1 MLLLLMTQKQAYLL
15 TLVTSLCITSSAISE
30 YISLSGSSGSYDLY
44 AGNFAGILGGNNNQF
59 SMSDLDILAA
69 TLNGDGIDTQG
80 KLSFI
85 VASTD
90 AGLSFI
96 GLFDGVATNNPIGSI
111 PDQFLGLSTTTN
123 MGTDWFATGDTGSES
138 WWYDMGNGTQM
149 VNSMLGWDHGQTS
162 AGFAWGDVQE
172 AEAGT
177 MNLYDID
184 LTQFAP
190 EPIQF
195 ITFQDNQWS
204 VAGTADFSVLGQY
217 AFSYQLVP
225 APGAIALLVLAG
237 LSGQRRRRRI

>member
-1 MLLLLMTQKQAYLL
+1 MPVKKRHIF
-15 TLVTSLCITSSAISE
+15 TLITALFISCGAFSE
-30 YISLSGSSGSYDLY
+30 YISISGSDGSYDIH
-44 AGNFAGILGGNNNQF
+44 AGNLAGILGGTNNQF
-59 SMSDLDILAA
+59 SLSDLDILAA
-69 TLNGDGIDTQG
+69 TLNDDGIDTEG
-80 KLSFI
+80 KLSFL

-96 GLFDGVATNNPIGSI
+96 GLFDGIANNNPWGSV
-111 PDQFLGLSTTTN
+111 PDQFLGLSTTTSI
-123 MGTDWFATGDTGSES
+123 GTDWFATGDTGSES

-162 AGFAWGDVQE
+162 AGFAWGDVQQ
-172 AEAGT
+172 AQAGT

-195 ITFQDNQWS
+195 ITFQDDHWG

-217 AFSYQLVP
+217 AFSYQFIP
-225 APGAIALLVLAG
+225 APGAIALLTIAG
-237 LSGQRRRRRI
+237 LSGRCRRRK